1 VLYAVKYM
9 KKREE
14 AIMPEQEI
22 FFSESLNGKHVQ
34 VIKTYDSQLAREA
47 FEQMDDNSKN
57 VLKQTL
63 LTEGVFDFGKPE
75 ETTDDDL
82 WQGVEDGA
90 REDWNSFSY
99 FIVLEKSRE
108 ASRYL
113 FACSDWPTAERVA
126 KLNLSALSAGD

>member
-47 FEQMDDNSKN
+47 FEQMDDNSKS

-108 ASRYL
+108 ASR
-113 FACSDWPTAERVA
+113 
-126 KLNLSALSAGD
+126 